1 MECPTVEQRLS
12 EYVERSLAAEDMQRM
27 AEHFHRCNACASL
40 LEEMRSILATCQ
52 SFPVLQPDK
61 ALIEKILLRT
71 SGRPRTRT
79 LAELISQYVLRPMF
93 TPRFAVGAVLAT
105 LFLVLVVNFIVPR
118 ASSVASALAPSELF
132 RRMDRGVQGI
142 YGEGLK
148 LYDKKNEW
156 QAQFTFFRN
165 NLFNR
170 LGIMIERLDV
180 PMEGKKK
187 PGEPQKQQEKAPG
200 NESSLL
206 LIPN

>member
-1 MECPTVEQRLS
+1 
-12 EYVERSLAAEDMQRM
+12 
-27 AEHFHRCNACASL
+27 
-40 LEEMRSILATCQ
+40 
-52 SFPVLQPDK
+52 
-61 ALIEKILLRT
+61 
-71 SGRPRTRT
+71 

-105 LFLVLVVNFIVPR
+105 LFLVLVMNFIVPR
-118 ASSVASALAPSELF
+118 ASSVASALSPSELF
-132 RRMDRGVQGI
+132 RTMDRGVQGI

-156 QAQFTFFRN
+156 QAQFTFFKN

-180 PMEGKKK
+180 PVEGKKK

-206 LIPN
+206 LLPS